1 MNNKKDDLLPE
12 AERLFI
18 HEYMPAT
25 VIARKLNLNRKTINI
40 WRAEHE
46 WDKKRASFLK
56 SKMNFHEELYEFARK
71 LMDGISAD
79 LEAGEKVDPGRM
91 YAFCKVIPMFTKV
104 KSYED
109 LVSKNDKKPT
119 ARGLNPDI
127 VAQIEE
133 EVLGITP
140 NADYEEEAEE
150 E

>member
-1 MNNKKDDLLPE
+1 MNSKKDDLLPE

-25 VIARKLNLNRKTINI
+25 VIARKLNLNRKTIND
-40 WRAEHE
+40 WRAKYE
-46 WDKKRASFLK
+46 WNKKRASFLK

-104 KSYED
+104 KDYED
-109 LVSKNDKKPT
+109 IISKKEKKETP
-119 ARGLNPDI
+119 RGLTADTI
-127 VAQIEE
+127 AQIEE
-133 EVLGITP
+133 EVLGIT
-140 NADYEEEAEE
+140 YEENS
-150 E
+150 